1 MADGAVQEREFVMT
15 TMLFEE
21 ASLRLISPAAVSGY
35 VRSLNWVKDRP
46 YRDVSDVYVG
56 EGLPEIIVPR
66 TQRIGDY
73 SFVMRRLIESFSVV
87 TEMDPQVVYH
97 DLVNADRD
105 VIRVRVP
112 DVDDD
117 SLVVDQG
124 IGLVNGARDL
134 LLAAACSFADRRP
147 VFRVG
152 SNQAAMDYLRRVR
165 LGHTERG
172 SFAVTLLPPVVSPVV
187 EAPRGDQEFEHIRMV
202 VEEPLE
208 RRMTGHFSET
218 LAATRKAAEDTAAG
232 SADAFAGALA
242 SGVSANLCDAMVALI
257 GPFPRLDVSVSWAL
271 TRPVGVGRSD
281 FSFFQ
286 DDSPVL
292 AAASDSFRSRGPK
305 HDVRIFGKV
314 GRLARD
320 EGEEDGRITVRA
332 SVDGRIQSVN
342 AVLNWMDYEM
352 AIIAHRGGVF
362 LGLEGDLERVGQR
375 WHLRNPQVLE
385 IISLDDLDDDS
396 EHGSDAVS

>member
-1 MADGAVQEREFVMT
+1 MT

-21 ASLRLISPAAVSGY
+21 SSLRLISPAALSGY
-35 VRSLNWVKDRP
+35 VRSLSWVKDRP

-66 TQRIGDY
+66 TQRIADY
-73 SFVMRRLIESFSVV
+73 AFVMRRLIESFSVV
-87 TEMDPQVVYH
+87 TEVDPQVVYH

-112 DVDDD
+112 NVDDD

-172 SFAVTLLPPVVSPVV
+172 SFAVTLLPPVVPPAV
-187 EAPRGDQEFEHIRMV
+187 EAPRGEQEGDHIPMA

-208 RRMTGHFSET
+208 RRMTGHFSGT

-232 SADAFAGALA
+232 SAEAFAEALA
-242 SGVSANLCDAMVALI
+242 SGVSANFCDAMVALI
-257 GPFPRLDVSVSWAL
+257 GPFQKLDVSVSWAL
-271 TRPVGVGRSD
+271 TRPLVAGRSE

-292 AAASDSFRSRGPK
+292 RAASDSFRARGPK

-320 EGEEDGRITVRA
+320 DGEEDGRITMRA
-332 SVDGRIQSVN
+332 SVDGQVQSVN
-342 AVLNWMDYEM
+342 AVLDWMDYEM
-352 AIIAHRGGVF
+352 AIITHRGGVV

-375 WHLRNPQVLE
+375 WHLRNPRVVDV
-385 IISLDDLDDDS
+385 ISLDDPDDDPD
-396 EHGSDAVS
+396 HGSNSGPDVVS

>member
-1 MADGAVQEREFVMT
+1 MT

-21 ASLRLISPAAVSGY
+21 ASLRLISPAALSGY

-66 TQRIGDY
+66 TPRIADY
-73 SFVMRRLIESFSVV
+73 AFVMRRLIQEFSSV
-87 TEMDPQVVYH
+87 TERDPQVIYH

-134 LLAAACSFADRRP
+134 LLAAACSFSDRRP

-172 SFAVTLLPPVVSPVV
+172 SFAVTLLPPVVPPAVK
-187 EAPRGDQEFEHIRMV
+187 APRAEQEFEHVWMS
-202 VEEPLE
+202 VEDPLE
-208 RRMTGHFSET
+208 RRMTGHFADT

-232 SADAFAGALA
+232 SAEAFSGALA

-257 GPFPRLDVSVSWAL
+257 GPFSKLDVSVSWAL
-271 TRPVGVGRSD
+271 TRPVFASRSE

-292 AAASDSFRSRGPK
+292 RAASDSFRSRGPK

-320 EGEEDGRITVRA
+320 DGEGDGRITIRA
-332 SVDGRIQSVN
+332 SVDGRVQSVN
-342 AVLNWMDYEM
+342 AVLDLFDYEM
-352 AIIAHRGGVF
+352 AIIAHQGGVV

-375 WHLRNPQVLE
+375 WHLRNSRVVD
-385 IISLDDLDDDS
+385 IISLDDPDDEPDD
-396 EHGSDAVS
+396 ETR

>member
-1 MADGAVQEREFVMT
+1 MT

-21 ASLRLISPAAVSGY
+21 ASLRLISPAALNGY

-46 YRDVSDVYVG
+46 YRDVSDIYVG

-66 TQRIGDY
+66 TQRIDDY

-87 TEMDPQVVYH
+87 TEMDPQVIYH

-112 DVDDD
+112 DVDGD

-134 LLAAACSFADRRP
+134 LLAAACSFTNRRP

-152 SNQAAMDYLRRVR
+152 SNQAAMDYLGRVR

-172 SFAVTLLPPVVSPVV
+172 SFAVTLLPPVVPPAV
-187 EAPRGDQEFEHIRMV
+187 EALRWEENGGRLQMV
-202 VEEPLE
+202 AMGGPLE
-208 RRMTGHFSET
+208 RRMTGHFVNT
-218 LAATRKAAEDTAAG
+218 LAAIRKAAEDTAAG
-232 SADAFAGALA
+232 SAGAFAGSLA

-257 GPFPRLDVSVSWAL
+257 GPFPKLDVSVSWAL
-271 TRPVGVGRSD
+271 TRPVVVGRSQ

-320 EGEEDGRITVRA
+320 DGEEDGRITIRA
-332 SVDGRIQSVN
+332 SVDGRTQSVN

-352 AIIAHRGGVF
+352 AIIAHSGGVV

-375 WHLRNPQVLE
+375 WYLRNPQVLE
-385 IISLDDLDDDS
+385 VISLDDPDDDPDYDPDY
-396 EHGSDAVS
+396 GFDVGPDGVF

>member
-1 MADGAVQEREFVMT
+1 MT

-21 ASLRLISPAAVSGY
+21 SSLRSISPAAVNGY
-35 VRSLNWVKDRP
+35 VRSLNWVKDRS

-66 TQRIGDY
+66 TRRIADY
-73 SFVMRRLIESFSVV
+73 AFVMRRLIEEFSVV

-124 IGLVNGARDL
+124 IGLVRGARDL

-165 LGHTERG
+165 LGPTERG

-187 EAPRGDQEFEHIRMV
+187 SPLVDASRGERKVDHLWMGAG
-202 VEEPLE
+202 EPLD

-218 LAATRKAAEDTAAG
+218 LGAARKAADDTVSG
-232 SADAFAGALA
+232 SAGAFAGALA

-257 GPFPRLDVSVSWAL
+257 GPFPKLDVSISWAL
-271 TRPVGVGRSD
+271 TRPVVVGRSE

-286 DDSPVL
+286 DDSPVFR
-292 AAASDSFRSRGPK
+292 AASDSFRAQGPK
-305 HDVRIFGKV
+305 HDVLIFGRV
-314 GRLARD
+314 RSPARD
-320 EGEEDGRITVRA
+320 DGEEDGRIAMRA
-332 SVDGRIQSVN
+332 SVDGRVQSVN
-342 AVLNWMDYEM
+342 AVLSWSDYERAIM
-352 AIIAHRGGVF
+352 AHHGEVV

-375 WHLRNPQVLE
+375 WHLRNPQVVE
-385 IISLDDLDDDS
+385 VISLDDLDDDPDYGADS
-396 EHGSDAVS
+396 R